1 MGSGKVEINTY
12 PLRLSDQPMQ
22 FPFVGKIKRP
32 LSWILG
38 IVAVGAFAAGTTN
51 FLLRRGQQ
59 EYSLQ
64 ELTVSVKQQ
73 DLQVTIEASGTVQ
86 PIQSVNISPKA
97 SGRLEELYVEQGDRV
112 EKGQAIARMENDQ
125 LRARL
130 EQGKSNLAEAQARL
144 AEGKAGARLEEIEQ
158 ARASLEQAQAR
169 LAEAKARIPENIAQI
184 EFQVESAKSRFE
196 LAQERLNRNERLLA
210 EGAIAQDRFDEVRNE
225 YRNAEAAL
233 AEARQRLQEARNTD
247 RPEIARLEAEVA
259 QARANLQQ
267 LERGTRQEEI
277 DRLEAAVQASRA
289 QLQEA
294 QIQYND
300 SIVEAPF
307 AGVVTQKY
315 ATIGAF
321 VTPTTS
327 ASSTAAATSTS
338 IIALAEGLEVLA
350 KVPEVDVT
358 QLKKGQAVKI
368 IADAFPKEVFEG
380 KVKLIAPEAVVEQNV
395 ISFEVRIEMLSGQE
409 KLRSGMNVDVTF
421 LGEELD
427 KTLVIPTVAVVT
439 REGKTGVILVNENE
453 EPAFQP
459 VTLGL
464 TIDNQTQ
471 VLDGLESSDRV
482 FIDLPEQLRQ
492 QTELEE

>member
-1 MGSGKVEINTY
+1 
-12 PLRLSDQPMQ
+12 MQ

-38 IVAVGAFAAGTTN
+38 ILAVGAFAAGTTN

-59 EYSLQ
+59 EYNLQ
-64 ELTVSVKQQ
+64 ELTVPVKQQ

-130 EQGKSNLAEAQARL
+130 EQAKSNLAEAQARL
-144 AEGKAGARLEEIEQ
+144 AEGTAGARLEEIEQ

-196 LAQERLNRNERLLA
+196 LAQERLNRNERLLT
-210 EGAIAQDRFDEVRNE
+210 EGAIAQDRYDEVRNE
-225 YRNAEAAL
+225 YRNAQAAL

-277 DRLEAAVQASRA
+277 DRLEAVVQASRA

-294 QIQYND
+294 QIQYDD

-358 QLKKGQAVKI
+358 QLRKGQAVKI

-395 ISFEVRIEMLSGQE
+395 TSFEVRIELLSGQE

-439 REGKTGVILVNENE
+439 RDGKTGVILVNENE
-453 EPAFQP
+453 EPVFQP

-482 FIDLPEQLRQ
+482 FIDLPEELRK
-492 QTELEE
+492 QTELGE